1 MSAMRKQD
9 IEKISRDHAQILE
22 LIARIK
28 SECIQRD
35 SVVNCNSCQPNS
47 RMLCRG
53 NIEHLIKLFVEV
65 TLKHNLTESVYME
78 EGVPQAH
85 RVAHNR
91 AHLEIAE
98 QLKAIRVTFS
108 ADGNSVMAIEGVEQA
123 LEMLMAH
130 FRDFDQQLENYL
142 FSPA

>member
-9 IEKISRDHAQILE
+9 IEKISRDHTQILE

-28 SECIQRD
+28 AECIQRD
-35 SVVNCNSCQPNS
+35 SVVNCNACQPNS
-47 RMLCRG
+47 RMVCRG

-98 QLKAIRVTFS
+98 KLKAIRVTFS

-123 LEMLMAH
+123 LELLMAH
-130 FRDFDQQLENYL
+130 FRDFDQQLEAYL
-142 FSPA
+142 FAPA